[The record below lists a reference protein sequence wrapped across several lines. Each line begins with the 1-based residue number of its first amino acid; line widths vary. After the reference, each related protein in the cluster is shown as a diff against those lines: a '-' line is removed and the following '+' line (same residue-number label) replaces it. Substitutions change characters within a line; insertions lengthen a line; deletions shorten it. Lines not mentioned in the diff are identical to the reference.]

1 MGGGGNVCVRR
12 GWGVGW
18 VSIWARTESRFICGV
33 ECAMAL
39 CCQEDPVLDD
49 CGDNDDDEDYLM

>member
-1 MGGGGNVCVRR
+1 M
-12 GWGVGW
+12 GW
-18 VSIWARTESRFICGV
+18 VFECPSGRGQSPVSYV

-49 CGDNDDDEDYLM
+49 CGDNDDDEGYLM